1 MSVKTVVRI
10 TIFGAALSASAFGI
24 GVAQSQPSPAP
35 VPDASPSARSSLSGI
50 TSLSGLAS
58 ALGGG
63 PQPQQYAAFM
73 RNAERQTGLI
83 DVIKKD
89 DEVYLDLGPEQ
100 FDHPYIIAPVLA
112 SGVGQGAFAGRI
124 YSPFIVEFKKVG
136 KRILWVE
143 QNPSFVAPPDSAA
156 ANALAI
162 STTDSVINAAPIVA
176 QDDVKKHV
184 IISAGFFLSDFENVA
199 HDLGGGGGGPLLI
212 FGLSPRAGYSL
223 DGSRSYIEK
232 TKALP
237 KNDEI
242 LSNLA
247 FVGPANGP
255 GAAPDGR
262 GVIIRMHYS
271 IVDAPQKSNYV
282 PRFADDRIGYF
293 ITAQKEFTDDSATT
307 PFIRYIDRWNFNNG
321 PIVYYLTNEIPA
333 DYKPSI
339 RRALLEWNTAFAKVG
354 IPNAIEVRDQP
365 DDPSWDPDDV
375 RYSTVRWITSDRPGF
390 SAYGPHVADPRTG
403 EILRVSI
410 VIDGENMRAV
420 KRGFV
425 DQVAPTR
432 LATTAPLQAPTA
444 LDSAEYCA
452 DSSMCDHFA
461 DESADFAAVGTIA
474 LRAEGLGPQTTQKFA
489 QDYLQSVVLHEAG
502 HNFGLRHNF
511 AAAIYPLAELH
522 DKKFTEAHGLVSSV
536 MHYTPL
542 NLSPP
547 GKPQGD
553 YFQLRLGPYD
563 YWAIRYG
570 YEKFGDAKKPADESA
585 RLKHI
590 ADESTQPDLAYATDE
605 DASGPRGVDPHV
617 ATFLLSS
624 DAFDF
629 YQNQFQVVDDLVHRL
644 DAVFPK
650 SDQPYSDERAAFLS
664 MMRQY
669 QRAAL
674 LATKYIGGLSTSR
687 SHRGQPGGVAPFRPV
702 ARADQRQAFETLSEH
717 IFSSKA
723 MRFPPQLLADLGA
736 NNYSHHGMDD
746 GDVRPDFPV
755 EIYVANLQDSVMYTL
770 FSPDVL
776 SRIEDERLRVSDP
789 KAEMSLADLFGWM
802 QASVWDDLRPGT
814 SSIDALHRG
823 LQRRYTS
830 YLIAISLA
838 PSSLLD
844 ELGFPGDT
852 APLARFELRRLNDRL
867 VQSLHSGRADV
878 TTQAHLED
886 IHTRVARTLNATAA
900 GSD

>member
-1 MSVKTVVRI
+1 ML
-10 TIFGAALSASAFGI
+10 FASSFGI
-24 GVAQSQPSPAP
+24 GAAQSPPSPAP
-35 VPDASPSARSSLSGI
+35 IPDGSPPARSPLSGMP
-50 TSLSGLAS
+50 SLSGLAN
-58 ALGGG
+58 ALGG
-63 PQPQQYAAFM
+63 PVQPQQYTAFM
-73 RNAERQTGLI
+73 RNAERQSGLI
-83 DVIKKD
+83 DIIHKD

-100 FDHPYIIAPVLA
+100 FGHPYIIAPVLA

-124 YSPFIVEFKKVG
+124 YSPFIIEFKRVG

-143 QNPSFVAPPDSAA
+143 QNSSFVAPPDSAA

-162 STTDSVINAAPIVA
+162 STTDSVINSAPIVA
-176 QDDVKKHV
+176 QDDAKNHV
-184 IISAGFFLSDFENVA
+184 VISAGFFLSDFENVA
-199 HDLGGGGGGPLLI
+199 RDLGGSGGSSPLLVL
-212 FGLSPRAGYSL
+212 GLSARAGYSL

-237 KNDEI
+237 KNDEL

-271 IVDAPQKSNYV
+271 IVDAPQKSSYV
-282 PRFADDRIGYF
+282 PRFADDRVGYF
-293 ITAQKEFTDDSATT
+293 ITAQKEFSDDSATT

-333 DYKPSI
+333 QYKPAL
-339 RRALLEWNTAFAKVG
+339 RRALLEWNTAFAKIG

-365 DDPSWDPDDV
+365 NDPSWDPDDV

-425 DQVAPTR
+425 DQVVPTR
-432 LATTAPLQAPTA
+432 LATTAPLQAAPERDA
-444 LDSAEYCA
+444 AEYC
-452 DSSMCDHFA
+452 DDPSMCDHFA
-461 DESADFAAVGTIA
+461 RESAEFAAVGTIA
-474 LRAEGLGPQTTQKFA
+474 LRAAGASAPATEKYA
-489 QDYLQSVVLHEAG
+489 EDYLQSVVLHEAG

-522 DKKFTEAHGLVSSV
+522 DKKFTDAHGLVNSV

-553 YFQLRLGPYD
+553 FFQLVLGPYD
-563 YWAIRYG
+563 QWAIRYG
-570 YEKFGDAKKPADESA
+570 YQRFPNVSKPSDETA
-585 RLKHI
+585 QLKRI
-590 ADESTQPDLAYATDE
+590 ADESTRPELAYATDE

-617 ATFLLSS
+617 ATYLLSS
-624 DAFDF
+624 DPFAF
-629 YQNQFQVVDDLVHRL
+629 YQNQFQVVDDLVARL
-644 DAVFPK
+644 DAVYPR
-650 SDQPYSDERAAFLS
+650 SDEPYADERGAFLS

-674 LATKYIGGLSTSR
+674 LATKYIGGLATSR
-687 SHRGQPGGVAPFRPV
+687 SHRGQPGGVAPFRPIS
-702 ARADQRQAFETLSEH
+702 RADQRQAFETLSEH

-723 MRFPPQLLADLGA
+723 MRFPPLLLADLGA
-736 NNYSHHGMDD
+736 NNYSHRGLDD
-746 GDVRPDFPV
+746 GRTRPDFPV
-755 EIYVANLQDSVMYTL
+755 ETYVANLQDSVMYTL
-770 FSPDVL
+770 FSPDTM

-789 KAEMSLADLFGWM
+789 NGTMSLADLFGWM

-814 SSIDALHRG
+814 TSIDALHRG

-838 PSSLLD
+838 PSSLL
-844 ELGFPGDT
+844 EIIGFPGDT
-852 APLARFELRRLNDRL
+852 APLARFELRKLNDRL
-867 VQSLHSGRADV
+867 VQNLHSGRADV

-886 IHTRVARTLNATAA
+886 IHNRVARALNPTAI
-900 GSD
+900 GND